1 MKVGDKVWLVREVG
15 SRREAHIVDEYALM
29 SNPPIYVWKVA
40 CPSLDS
46 TGLIFR
52 QDTKKCFNYGNNAYW
67 IEPMDRELNLEE
79 KATNFETYEH
89 INKVMLYMEQMKLAL
104 AKRQFSH
111 DRSKLEDPEVEMFT
125 RLTHKLKGI
134 TYGSQE
140 YKDCLAEMGPALE
153 HHYSEN
159 AHHPEHH
166 NLGVDS
172 MTLIDVLEMLC
183 DWYASCQ
190 RHADGNIYKSIDIN
204 TERFGLSD
212 QLANI
217 LRNTVK
223 LFNDDFTQTT
233 QKGL

>member
-1 MKVGDKVWLVREVG
+1 MKMGDKVWLVRNNGDRKEGYVM
-15 SRREAHIVDEYALM
+15 AEY
-29 SNPPIYVWKVA
+29 SQYWKVA
-40 CPSLDS
+40 CPSLDTNS
-46 TGLIFR
+46 LLFS
-52 QDTKKCFNYGNNAYW
+52 KKDLLLVYDKSYHL
-67 IEPMDRELNLEE
+67 EPVPRELTPEE
-79 KATNFETYEH
+79 KATNYETYEH
-89 INKVMLYMEQMKLAL
+89 INKVMVYIEQMKNEL

-153 HHYSEN
+153 NHYESN
-159 AHHPEHH
+159 RHHPQFYA
-166 NLGVDS
+166 LGVDD
-172 MTLIDVLEMLC
+172 MTLVDVLEMLC

-190 RHADGNIYKSIDIN
+190 RHADGNIYKSIEIN

-217 LRNTVK
+217 LRNTVR
-223 LFNDDFTQTT
+223 LFDDRFTVKS
-233 QKGL
+233 QKDL